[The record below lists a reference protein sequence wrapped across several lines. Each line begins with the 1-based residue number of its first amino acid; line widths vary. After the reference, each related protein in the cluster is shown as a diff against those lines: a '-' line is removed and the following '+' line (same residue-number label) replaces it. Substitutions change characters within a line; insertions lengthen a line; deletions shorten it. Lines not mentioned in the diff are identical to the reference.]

1 MGFVEAVTGFWS
13 GFQKQGEEDS
23 RSFGDRLMDGLAGA
37 IDGLVQFLF
46 VDTLIL
52 FQDIL
57 NFAVRKLNNLLS
69 PEPGSFMATA
79 FDFLGL
85 GEGFTPIKEFTFGD
99 DASEATTSFINR
111 NVGSGKLDDEGNL
124 KEEFK
129 LTPEQIKKLED
140 KGFDELEERVP
151 AGTQSGAQVNV
162 ASQVTSNNTESK
174 NYQKPQ
180 QKGKLAEQAGDSSP

>member
-1 MGFVEAVTGFWS
+1 
-13 GFQKQGEEDS
+13 
-23 RSFGDRLMDGLAGA
+23 MDGLAGA

-69 PEPGSFMATA
+69 PEPGSFMAKA

-111 NVGSGKLDDEGNL
+111 TVGSGKLDDEGNL

-162 ASQVTSNNTESK
+162 ASQVTSNTEK
-174 NYQKPQ
+174 VTNNQQKPTRD
-180 QKGKLAEQAGDSSP
+180 KIAAAAADRPG